1 MSSGLRFAGELRA
14 LGLTLDEYT
23 SIVELLGREPNQ
35 VELGMFS
42 AMWSEHCGY
51 KHSRLLLKTLPS
63 RGALVVQGPGENA
76 GAVSLGDG
84 LLLVMKIE
92 SHNHPSAIEPY
103 QGAATGVGGI
113 LRDIFAMGAR
123 PIALMDSLRF
133 GLPDPL
139 PSSRPVQETIGE
151 SGAAT
156 RSPGSASILLAPVDG
171 GDGGEQDA
179 RAPRGLLAPAGS
191 HVANQIT
198 FDARTRF
205 LFHGVVA
212 GVGGYGNCMGVPT
225 IGGETV
231 FEPCY
236 TGNPLVNVLCLGLAT
251 EGKLLRAHGGVPGN
265 LVMLFGAATGRDGI
279 HGASFASV
287 ELDERSEERRPA
299 VQVGDPLTE
308 KLLMEACLELRDR
321 RLLAGLQDLGAAGLT
336 SSTVEMADKT
346 GSGILIDLDRVPRRA
361 PEMTPYELL
370 LSESQERMLAA
381 VAPDRLAEVEAVLD
395 RWELPHA
402 VIGRITDDGV
412 VRMRAEGRTVVEV
425 PVRLFTDA
433 CPAYE
438 LAGAEGEEVRRA
450 REMTPDL
457 PAESDWSRALLEV
470 LAHPNIGS
478 KGAIWQRYDSMVGTN
493 TVIGPGADAAVLRLK
508 GRPDGVAISVDGNS
522 RICYLD
528 PYLGGALAVAES
540 ARNLSCV
547 GARPL
552 CATDCLNFGNPEK
565 PGVAYQLRQVVA
577 GMAAACEAL
586 GVPIVSGNVSL
597 YNENMGTAIYPTPI
611 VGMAGR
617 IDEVARYLTPGFV
630 ADGDQIYLLGGDVV
644 SLGGS
649 ILAWIRTGRLCGT
662 PAPLDLDLE
671 RRTQECLRAAIAGGL
686 LRSAHDCSDG
696 GLAVAVAE
704 CALAGNMGAV
714 IDQEDREDSG
724 AAETLFGEG
733 PARVVVSLAADH
745 LADVEALA
753 REHGVPLRRLGVVG
767 GETLQWNHLFTVDLA
782 SVRAAWAGALNDLTH
797 A

>member
-1 MSSGLRFAGELRA
+1 MSSDPRSVGELRA
-14 LGLTLDEYT
+14 LGLTLAEYT
-23 SIVELLGREPNQ
+23 TIVELLGREPNQ

-51 KHSRLLLKTLPS
+51 KHSRLLLRTLPS

-133 GLPDPL
+133 GLPDPRPRSSH
-139 PSSRPVQETIGE
+139 PSQGTTVPGARVTDDLVGE
-151 SGAAT
+151 VARTSAP
-156 RSPGSASILLAPVDG
+156 PGEKFGHSADG
-171 GDGGEQDA
+171 
-179 RAPRGLLAPAGS
+179 
-191 HVANQIT
+191 IT

-225 IGGETV
+225 VGGETV

-236 TGNPLVNVLCLGLAT
+236 TGNPLVNVLCLGLAE

-265 LVMLFGAATGRDGI
+265 LVVLFGAATGRDGI

-308 KLLMEACLELRDR
+308 KLLMEACLELRER
-321 RLLAGLQDLGAAGLT
+321 GLLAGLQDLGAAGLT

-346 GSGILIDLDRVPRRA
+346 GSGIFIDLDRVPRRA

-381 VAPDRLAEVEAVLD
+381 VEPDRLAAVEAVLD

-412 VRMRAEGRTVVEV
+412 VHMRAEGRTVVEV

-438 LAGAEGEEVRRA
+438 LAGAEDEEVRQA
-450 REMTPDL
+450 RETAPNL
-457 PAESDWSRALLEV
+457 PAETDWGQALLEV
-470 LAHPNIGS
+470 LGHPNIGS

-493 TVIGPGADAAVLRLK
+493 TVVGPGADAAVLRLK
-508 GRPDGVAISVDGNS
+508 GRRDGVAISVDGNS
-522 RICYLD
+522 RLCYLD

-565 PGVAYQLRQVVA
+565 PGVAYQLRQAVA

-597 YNENMGTAIYPTPI
+597 YNENLGAAIYPTPI

-617 IDEVARYLTPGFV
+617 IDEVARHLTPGFV
-630 ADGDQIYLLGGDVV
+630 ADGDRIYLLGGEAV

-649 ILAWIRTGRLCGT
+649 IHAWIRTGNLTGT
-662 PAPLDLDLE
+662 PAPLDLGLE
-671 RRTQECLRAAIAGGL
+671 RRVQECLRAAIAGGL

-704 CALAGNMGAV
+704 CALAGNVGAT
-714 IDQEDREDSG
+714 IETPDPEDSS
-724 AAETLFGEG
+724 AETLFGEG
-733 PARVVVSLAADH
+733 SARVVVSLAADH
-745 LADVEALA
+745 LADLEALA
-753 REHGVPLRRLGVVG
+753 REHEVLLRRLGVVG
-767 GETLQWNHLFTVDLA
+767 GETLQWHSLFTVNLSSLRA
-782 SVRAAWAGALNDLTH
+782 SWAGALADLTH
-797 A
+797 V

>member
-1 MSSGLRFAGELRA
+1 MGSGTLSPGDLRA
-14 LGLTLDEYT
+14 IGLTPGEYA
-23 SIVELLGREPNQ
+23 SIVELLGREPNE
-35 VELGMFS
+35 VELGMFG

-51 KHSRLLLKTLPS
+51 KHSRLLLRTLPS
-63 RGALVVQGPGENA
+63 GGPLVVQGPGENA
-76 GAVSLGDG
+76 GAVSLGGG

-133 GLPDPL
+133 GLPVSDPRL
-139 PSSRPVQETIGE
+139 QPSSFS
-151 SGAAT
+151 SGRS
-156 RSPGSASILLAPVDG
+156 RSPSHPATAGGPGVPGPSAG
-171 GDGGEQDA
+171 
-179 RAPRGLLAPAGS
+179 PA
-191 HVANQIT
+191 

-205 LFHGVVA
+205 LFQGVVA
-212 GVGGYGNCMGVPT
+212 GISGYGNCMGVPT
-225 IGGETV
+225 VGGETV

-236 TGNPLVNVLCLGLAT
+236 AGNPLVNVLCLGLAE
-251 EGKLLRAHGGVPGN
+251 EGKLLRAHGGAPGN
-265 LVMLFGAATGRDGI
+265 LVVLFGAATGRDGI

-308 KLLMEACLELRDR
+308 KLLLEACLELRDR
-321 RLLAGLQDLGAAGLT
+321 GLLAGLQDLGAAGLT

-346 GSGILIDLDRVPRRA
+346 GSGIRIDLDQAPRRA

-381 VAPDRLAEVEAVLD
+381 VEPRRLAEVEAVLD
-395 RWELPHA
+395 HWELPHA
-402 VIGRITDDGV
+402 VVGRITDDGV
-412 VRMRAEGRTVVEV
+412 VRMLSQGRVVVEV

-438 LAGAEGEEVRRA
+438 LIGTEDEEIRRA
-450 REMTPDL
+450 RAATPDL
-457 PAESDWSRALLEV
+457 PAEADWGRALLEV
-470 LAHPNIGS
+470 LAHPNIGG
-478 KGAIWQRYDSMVGTN
+478 KAAIWQRYDSMVGTN

-508 GRPDGVAISVDGNS
+508 GRNDGVAVSVDGNS
-522 RICYLD
+522 RLCYLD

-565 PGVAYQLRQVVA
+565 PGVAYQLQQAVA

-597 YNENMGTAIYPTPI
+597 YNEQMGTAIYPTPI
-611 VGMAGR
+611 VGMAGQ
-617 IDEVARYLTPGFV
+617 IDDLALRLTPGFV
-630 ADGDQIYLLGGDVV
+630 AGGDQIYLLGGDVV

-649 ILAWIRTGRLCGT
+649 IHAWIRRGSLLGT

-671 RRTQECLRAAIAGGL
+671 RRVQECLRAAIAGGL
-686 LRSAHDCSDG
+686 LHSAHDCSDG

-704 CALAGNMGAV
+704 CALAGTIGAS
-714 IDQEDREDSG
+714 IEQHGEDDPTGTARD
-724 AAETLFGEG
+724 LFGEG
-733 PARVVVSLAADH
+733 PTRVVISLAPHH
-745 LADVEALA
+745 LAELEALA
-753 REHGVPLRRLGVVG
+753 RRHGAPLRRLGVVG
-767 GETLQWNHLFTVDLA
+767 GEALAWGDLFTLPLSA
-782 SVRAAWAGALNDLTH
+782 LRTAWDGALNALTG